1 MKKELDDVALQ
12 VMLNNTQYKKQPHHD
27 KVQVVTHYDNE
38 HNVTGYS
45 VAEKETQEHWFSFNN
60 QKQLTFHL
68 AANIYAISECHPD
81 ANEQEMIEEAITD
94 ATRFVNQFYQQVM
107 NPKSFK

>member
-45 VAEKETQEHWFSFNN
+45 VTEKETQEHWFSFNN

-68 AANIYAISECHPD
+68 AANIYAISECHPK
-81 ANEQEMIEEAITD
+81 EAIAD
-94 ATRFVNQFYQQVM
+94 ATDFVNQFYQQVM